1 MYKYVTADEAVS
13 VIASGNRVFIHSVAA
28 APRLLIEAMVRRAPE
43 LRNVEIVHLHTE
55 GDAPYAKPEYAENFR
70 VNAFFV
76 GANVRKALAE
86 GRADYVPIFLS
97 EVPALF
103 RRNILPLDVALVQVS
118 PPDKHGFCSLGVSV
132 DVSRAAVQKARYVIA
147 QVNENMP
154 RTHGDAL
161 IHADVFHAMIESD
174 DELHLFENPP
184 ANEIELQIGHN
195 VASLIED
202 GATLQ
207 MGIGAIPDA
216 VLGCLG
222 NHKRLG
228 IHTEMFSNGLIDL
241 VEKGV
246 VTGEDKRVH
255 PGKIVGQRRLVKEA
269 DRAVGGQLDQG
280 QVLFALQPL
289 VGAGVRAGPLARGGV
304 EVLRNRAP
312 GHVQHVPDL
321 RLHLFVPDH
330 GLNARQVLDGYD
342 RIGRAVVFG
351 KRAVGQGKGMELGK
365 AALSIVQNLIP
376 AKGLS
381 GAKGHKAAH
390 DGDVG
395 IARMHVAAE
404 DGQAGV
410 ANGGPDPLQHVR
422 GQAAAVEAVD
432 HEQLLAAE
440 IRPVPVRRGHLGKRL
455 LIKPGPDAVRGIGRI
470 RILQRKRAVQH
481 VQRAQTPGLLLAV
494 EQGQGILKGRAR
506 GMDRAALER
515 RVVSGRGKG
524 RGNGPNR
531 GVIVRVEL
539 RQRGVKCRP
548 PAFGNLHGLAPP
560 CCFCLPVWPCGLQ
573 NSMD

>member
-28 APRLLIEAMVRRAPE
+28 APRLLIEAMVRRAPDV
-43 LRNVEIVHLHTE
+43 RHVEIVHLHTE
-55 GDAPYAKPEYAENFR
+55 GEAPYAKPEFSENFR

-76 GANVRKALAE
+76 GSNVRKALAE

-147 QVNENMP
+147 QVNPNMP

-161 IHADVFHAMIESD
+161 IHADVFHAMVESD

-255 PGKIVGQRRLVKEA
+255 PGKIVAGFVMGNRKLYDFIDDNPLVAMLDIAYVNDTAVIRRNPKVTSINSAIEIDLTGQVCA
-269 DRAVGGQLDQG
+269 DSIGMMQYSGVGGQMDFIRGASLSEGGKPIIAMPSSTAKGISRIVPFLKQ
-280 QVLFALQPL
+280 
-289 VGAGVRAGPLARGGV
+289 GAGVVTTRA
-304 EVLRNRAP
+304 
-312 GHVQHVPDL
+312 HMH
-321 RLHLFVPDH
+321 
-330 GLNARQVLDGYD
+330 Y
-342 RIGRAVVFG
+342 VVT
-351 KRAVGQGKGMELGK
+351 EY
-365 AALSIVQNLIP
+365 
-376 AKGLS
+376 
-381 GAKGHKAAH
+381 
-390 DGDVG
+390 
-395 IARMHVAAE
+395 
-404 DGQAGV
+404 GV
-410 ANGGPDPLQHVR
+410 ANLY
-422 GQAAAVEAVD
+422 
-432 HEQLLAAE
+432 
-440 IRPVPVRRGHLGKRL
+440 GKNMR
-455 LIKPGPDAVRGIGRI
+455 
-470 RILQRKRAVQH
+470 
-481 VQRAQTPGLLLAV
+481 QRAYELIGLAHPDHR
-494 EQGQGILKGRAR
+494 EE
-506 GMDRAALER
+506 LER
-515 RVVSGRGKG
+515 EAHKR
-524 RGNGPNR
+524 
-531 GVIVRVEL
+531 
-539 RQRGVKCRP
+539 
-548 PAFGNLHGLAPP
+548 FG
-560 CCFCLPVWPCGLQ
+560 
-573 NSMD
+573 